1 MTPMIP
7 RRVAQFL
14 SDAKAKRWTRPA
26 VVATVVAAHVGV
38 LAAIGLTR
46 ATPPSIPLLP
56 PISVELFEIAPPPPP
71 PPSPDPEPAADPG
84 GGAPAAA
91 SRVNR
96 PPDPPRVRP
105 ELPVLPPT
113 PAPEPTLIVGA
124 SPTATLNTGLGQGG
138 EGTGTGAGTGEGD
151 GPGSG
156 MGAQILRGA
165 SNGEILAFVPPE
177 ARRRRIAGRASVN
190 CVIRADTRLEA
201 CRLVEETPGG
211 LGFGD
216 AAVRIAETHFRF
228 RPPTTASGRVVEG
241 FRVTVFVQFG
251 RQG

>member
-1 MTPMIP
+1 MNPMIP

-26 VVATVVAAHVGV
+26 VIATVVAAHAVV
-38 LAAIGLTR
+38 LAAIGLSRTSS
-46 ATPPSIPLLP
+46 PPLP
-56 PISVELFEIAPPPPP
+56 VQLPISVELFEIAPPPPP
-71 PPSPDPEPAADPG
+71 PPADPEPAVDAG

-96 PPDPPRVRP
+96 PPDPPRVPP

-113 PAPEPTLIVGA
+113 PAPAPTLTVGA

-138 EGTGTGAGTGEGD
+138 QGTGTGSGTGEGD

-156 MGAQILRGA
+156 GRGAQILRGA

-177 ARRRRIAGRASVN
+177 ARRRRIPGRASVN

-201 CRLVEETPGG
+201 CRIVDETPAD

-216 AAVRIAETHFRF
+216 AAVRVAETHFRF
-228 RPPTTASGRVVEG
+228 RPPASASGRVVDG

>member
-1 MTPMIP
+1 MISK
-7 RRVAQFL
+7 RVSRTRSNA
-14 SDAKAKRWTRPA
+14 SVGRWTRPA
-26 VVATVVAAHVGV
+26 AVAVVVVLHTVV
-38 LAAIGLTR
+38 LAAIGLSRTT
-46 ATPPSIPLLP
+46 TPPVVLP
-56 PISVELFEIAPPPPP
+56 APIAVELFEGLPPPPP
-71 PPSPDPEPAADPG
+71 PPPASELAAAAG

-96 PPDPPRVRP
+96 PPDPPRVSP
-105 ELPVLPPT
+105 ELPVAPPT

-124 SPTATLNTGLGQGG
+124 SPTATLDAGLGQGG
-138 EGTGTGAGTGEGD
+138 QGSGKGDGTGEGD

-156 MGAQILRGA
+156 AGPLILRGA
-165 SNGEILAFVPPE
+165 SSGEILAFVPPE
-177 ARRRRIAGRASVN
+177 ARRRRIPGRASVN

-201 CRLVEETPGG
+201 CRVVDETPGG
-211 LGFGD
+211 VGFGE

-228 RPPTTASGRVVEG
+228 RPPTTASGRAVEG

>member
-38 LAAIGLTR
+38 LAAIGLSR
-46 ATPPSIPLLP
+46 AAPPSIPLQL

-71 PPSPDPEPAADPG
+71 PPPPDPEPAADPG

-113 PAPEPTLIVGA
+113 PAPEPTLVVGA

-156 MGAQILRGA
+156 TRALILRGA
-165 SNGEILAFVPPE
+165 SNIDILPYVPPE
-177 ARRRRIAGRASVN
+177 ARRRRIPGRAEVR
-190 CVIRADTRLEA
+190 CVIRADTRLES
-201 CRLVEETPGG
+201 CRISSESPEG
-211 LGFGD
+211 LGFG
-216 AAVRIAETHFRF
+216 ASAVRIAETYYRV
-228 RPPTTASGRVVEG
+228 RPATTASGQVVEG
-241 FRVTVFVQFG
+241 GQITVGVLFG
-251 RQG
+251 RQ

>member
-1 MTPMIP
+1 MIP

-14 SDAKAKRWTRPA
+14 SDATAKRWTRPA
-26 VVATVVAAHVGV
+26 VVATVVAAHVAV
-38 LAAIGLTR
+38 LAAIGLSR
-46 ATPPSIPLLP
+46 AAPPSIPLQL

-71 PPSPDPEPAADPG
+71 PPPPGPEPAADPG

-113 PAPEPTLIVGA
+113 PAPEPTLVVGA

-138 EGTGTGAGTGEGD
+138 EGTGTGAGTGAGD

-156 MGAQILRGA
+156 TGAQILRGA
-165 SNGEILAFVPPE
+165 SNGEIMDFVPPE

-201 CRLVEETPGG
+201 CRLVDETPGG

>member
-1 MTPMIP
+1 MVFS
-7 RRVAQFL
+7 RVTQPL

-26 VVATVVAAHVGV
+26 AVAAVLVLHAVV
-38 LAAIGLTR
+38 LAAIGLSR
-46 ATPPSIPLLP
+46 ASAPAVAPQA
-56 PISVELFEIAPPPPP
+56 PIEVELFEFAPPPPP
-71 PPSPDPEPAADPG
+71 PPPDPEPAADPG

-96 PPDPPRVRP
+96 PPDPPRVPP
-105 ELPVLPPT
+105 ELPVAPPT
-113 PAPEPTLIVGA
+113 PAPQPTLIVGA

-138 EGTGTGAGTGEGD
+138 EGAGTDSGTGAGD
-151 GPGSG
+151 GPGAGSG
-156 MGAQILRGA
+156 PIILRGA

-177 ARRRRIAGRASVN
+177 ARRRRISGRASVN
-190 CVIRADTRLEA
+190 CVIRSDTRLEG
-201 CRLVEETPGG
+201 CRPVEETPAG

-228 RPPTTASGRVVEG
+228 RPPSTASGRPVEG

>member
-1 MTPMIP
+1 MIPMIP

-14 SDAKAKRWTRPA
+14 SDAKAKRWTRPV
-26 VVATVVAAHVGV
+26 VVATVVAVHAVV

-46 ATPPSIPLLP
+46 SASPPLP
-56 PISVELFEIAPPPPP
+56 VQLPISVELFEIAPPPPP
-71 PPSPDPEPAADPG
+71 PPPPDPEPAVDPG

-96 PPDPPRVRP
+96 PPEPPRVP

-113 PAPEPTLIVGA
+113 PAPVPTLTVGA

-138 EGTGTGAGTGEGD
+138 EGTGTGTGAGD

-156 MGAQILRGA
+156 AGAQILRGA

-201 CRLVEETPGG
+201 CRIVDETPGG